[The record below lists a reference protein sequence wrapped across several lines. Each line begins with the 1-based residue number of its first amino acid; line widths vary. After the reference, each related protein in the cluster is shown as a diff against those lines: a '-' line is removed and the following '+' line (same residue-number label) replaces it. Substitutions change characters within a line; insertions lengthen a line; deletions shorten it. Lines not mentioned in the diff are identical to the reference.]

1 MEIPIK
7 IKRRKSHMD
16 GVLLGIVD
24 LNKSQVR
31 KLSKE
36 EYIHTICQNMTFHY
50 SLRFDIGHVYFK
62 HRDVFEYLYKT
73 DISEIWEKGNEIDV
87 SITIIDS

>member
-1 MEIPIK
+1 
-7 IKRRKSHMD
+7 MD
-16 GVLLGIVD
+16 GVLLGIVGT
-24 LNKSQVR
+24 NSSQVK

-50 SLRFDIGHVYFK
+50 SLSFDIGHVYFK
-62 HRDVFEYLYKT
+62 YRDVFEYLYKT

>member
-16 GVLLGIVD
+16 GVLLGIVGT
-24 LNKSQVR
+24 NSSQVK

-36 EYIHTICQNMTFHY
+36 EYIHIICQNMMFHY
-50 SLRFDIGHVYFK
+50 SLRFDIGYHVYFK
-62 HRDVFEYLYKT
+62 YRDVFEYLYKT
-73 DISEIWEKGNEIDV
+73 DISEIWEKEND
-87 SITIIDS
+87 

>member
-16 GVLLGIVD
+16 GALLGIVD
-24 LNKSQVR
+24 LNKTQVK
-31 KLSKE
+31 KLSKK
-36 EYIHTICQNMTFHY
+36 EYIRTICQNMTFHY
-50 SLRFDIGHVYFK
+50 ALRFDIGHVYFK
-62 HRDVFEYLYKT
+62 YRDVFEYLYKT
-73 DISEIWEKGNEIDV
+73 EISEIWEKENEIDV